1 MNLPRVLEI
10 ADVGPGR
17 AKPVS
22 IRMSFVAE
30 RIEAGGDHE
39 SRRLSRQI
47 AGAKRGGPQIRSIR
61 LREVLLHVPD
71 DALVRD
77 DVCVLQRSMRRS
89 VEREV
94 ESGIDQ
100 HLTGRDRPTRGRRE
114 LRHHRREIPSG

>member
-1 MNLPRVLEI
+1 
-10 ADVGPGR
+10 
-17 AKPVS
+17 
-22 IRMSFVAE
+22 MSFVAE

-77 DVCVLQRSMRRS
+77 DVCVLQLSMGRR
-89 VEREV
+89 VEREIEGRV
-94 ESGIDQ
+94 DQ
-100 HLTGRDRPTRGRRE
+100 HLTRRDWPARARR
-114 LRHHRREIPSG
+114 